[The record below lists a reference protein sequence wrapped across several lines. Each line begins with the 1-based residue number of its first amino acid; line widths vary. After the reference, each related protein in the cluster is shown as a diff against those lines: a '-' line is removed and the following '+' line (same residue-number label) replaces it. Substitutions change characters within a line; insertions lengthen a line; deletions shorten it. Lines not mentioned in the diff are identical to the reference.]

1 MSYGFSHTG
10 ASVTGLLNGKER
22 PQRWP
27 YIPVRRK
34 DLGLCVGTVAYMCF
48 LLTEMFLPK
57 EQMQFNYQ
65 PVVPVGRCGDKGE
78 YSTHGRHPPPCLAL
92 PMPDPG
98 PFGTP
103 SQPRVSTHLG
113 GSIYPR
119 EYRQGVGLG
128 RALSKWPG
136 MRSLS

>member
-1 MSYGFSHTG
+1 MAFPTQVLVLLDSLMENKDHKG
-10 ASVTGLLNGKER
+10 GL
-22 PQRWP
+22 

-57 EQMQFNYQ
+57 EQMHFNYH
-65 PVVPVGRCGDKGE
+65 PVVPVGRCGDKGA

-92 PMPDPG
+92 SMPDPG

-113 GSIYPR
+113 GSIYPG
-119 EYRQGVGLG
+119 EYRQGVVLGVLFPNGLE
-128 RALSKWPG
+128 
-136 MRSLS
+136 